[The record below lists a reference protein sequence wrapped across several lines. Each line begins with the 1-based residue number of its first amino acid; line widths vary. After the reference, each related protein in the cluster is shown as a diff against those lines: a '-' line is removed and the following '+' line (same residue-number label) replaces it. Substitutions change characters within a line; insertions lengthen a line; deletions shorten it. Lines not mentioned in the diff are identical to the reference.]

1 MWNFLKGM
9 LFVQATESGRLV
21 RLLLIAVLVGSIVAG
36 VIYVLVVFRAV
47 EERNSGHH
55 VQHHSTR

>member
-9 LFVQATESGRLV
+9 LFVRATGSGRFV

-36 VIYVLVVFRAV
+36 VIYVFVVFRAV
-47 EERNSGHH
+47 EERSSGHH
-55 VQHHSTR
+55 VQHHTAR

>member
-9 LFVQATESGRLV
+9 LIVRATGTARPLRLV
-21 RLLLIAVLVGSIVAG
+21 LLMVLIGAIVAG
-36 VIYVLVVFRAV
+36 VIYAVAVFHALQ
-47 EERNSGHH
+47 ERSSSHH